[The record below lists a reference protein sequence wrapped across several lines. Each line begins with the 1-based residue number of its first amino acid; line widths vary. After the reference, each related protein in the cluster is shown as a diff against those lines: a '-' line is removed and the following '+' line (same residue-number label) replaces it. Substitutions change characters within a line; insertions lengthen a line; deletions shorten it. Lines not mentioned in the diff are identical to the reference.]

1 MPRLFALHCRLFGGK
16 DLTTRKTL
24 HERGFAAAL
33 LRQLVSFVGVGS
45 ITTAIHY
52 AILIT
57 LVQIVGVRPVPAAL
71 CGASAG
77 AALSYYLNRRH
88 TFASD
93 RPHEEAV
100 WRFAFVAGVAFLLTY
115 LLMRQA
121 VDGWHIPYLIA
132 QLGTTLIV
140 MFWSFLGNRLWTFRA
155 PVT

>member
-16 DLTTRKTL
+16 DLTADKSL
-24 HERGFAAAL
+24 HGRGFAAAF
-33 LRQLVSFVGVGS
+33 LRQVVSFVGVGS
-45 ITTAIHY
+45 IATAAHY
-52 AILIT
+52 TILVS
-57 LVQIVGVRPVPAAL
+57 LVQIVGVRPVPAAM
-71 CGASAG
+71 CGALVG
-77 AALSYYLNRRH
+77 ATISYWLNRRH

-140 MFWSFLGNRLWTFRA
+140 MVWSFFGNRMWTFRT
-155 PVT
+155 PVP